1 MFDTSKNRTTIM
13 TVIPLLGLLLFAWGC
28 QPVTPLPQPRYAPDP
43 GSTAGGLR
51 TLRWDVAAIGYHYT
65 GEGINY
71 EAAGLYPVFLIF
83 KNKSQQAPV
92 VLLGDVRGRGYRGE
106 YMVYHTDEA
115 ARLVMASEEARN
127 TAANM
132 MRSGAAGAAAGA
144 GLGAL
149 IGLLTGGN
157 DRIWQGALIGGAI
170 GGTAGAASSIGDS
183 RMQLHDAVIRELHHY
198 KWQEAPILPMSTSSG
213 YLYLPGGLGIN
224 QVTIVVRTDTDV
236 NTLTLPVQPPTN
248 WNY

>member
-1 MFDTSKNRTTIM
+1 MFKKNINRK
-13 TVIPLLGLLLFAWGC
+13 TVTLSISLLAVLLLVWGC
-28 QPVTPLPQPRYAPDP
+28 QPVQPLPQPRFAPDP

-51 TLRWDVAAIGYHYT
+51 TLRWDVAAIGYRYT
-65 GEGINY
+65 GQGINY

-83 KNKSQQAPV
+83 KNKSQQTPV

-115 ARLVMASEEARN
+115 ARLVMSSEEARN

-132 MRSGAAGAAAGA
+132 LRSGTAGAVAGA

-157 DRIWQGALIGGAI
+157 DRVWQGALIGGAI
-170 GGTAGAASSIGDS
+170 GGTAGAASSIGES
-183 RMQLHDAVIRELHHY
+183 RRQLHDAVIRELHHY
-198 KWQEAPILPMSTSSG
+198 KWQETPVLPMSTSSG
-213 YLYLPGGLGIN
+213 YLYLPGGLGID

-236 NTLTLPVQPPTN
+236 NTLTLPVQPPTD
-248 WNY
+248 WSY